1 MCTRWINDPPRR
13 GPALADRERRAP
25 GASGQQGESVGADPG
40 HDGQPAGGGG
50 VLTQDGPLVGVDLG
64 DHERVGVL
72 RGVGGLG
79 VEQGPTSEPDERG
92 PGPCLRCRLGA
103 VTAACAAVVPGV
115 LGVRVALME
124 YGGEAPERDVEEE
137 GEAPGRDRGRL

>member
-1 MCTRWINDPPRR
+1 MR
-13 GPALADRERRAP
+13 
-25 GASGQQGESVGADPG
+25 V
-40 HDGQPAGGGG
+40 GG
-50 VLTQDGPLVGVDLG
+50 VTSSLG
-64 DHERVGVL
+64 HTEH
-72 RGVGGLG
+72 
-79 VEQGPTSEPDERG
+79 EQGPASESDERG